1 MAKNV
6 PAATQALDVLELLAR
21 HVSPLPAA
29 TVARDLGL
37 PRSTTYHL
45 LSALRERGFVAHL
58 PGERRWGLG
67 VAAFALG
74 SAYTRQEP
82 LRWIAQT
89 VLADLVAATT
99 HNGHFAMLHG
109 ADVLY
114 VIEERAPGRP
124 SLVTE
129 AGVRL
134 PAHLTASG
142 LAMLAALPPGHVR
155 ALVGARGPLVRRH
168 DCGPRTPTELRRLL
182 VEVRRAGHATEEGFV
197 TPGFASVAAPVLDH
211 TGHPVA
217 AVALTFGADDVDDAA
232 RLALAAEARRAAD
245 EVARRIHG
253 RPAATTARATGRA

>member
-1 MAKNV
+1 MSKNV

-29 TVARDLGL
+29 AIARDLGL

-45 LSALRERGFVAHL
+45 LSALRDRGFVVHL
-58 PGERRWGLG
+58 PDDRRWGLG

-89 VLADLVAATT
+89 VLADLVRKTT

-114 VIEERAPGRP
+114 VIEERAPDRP

-129 AGVRL
+129 VGVRL

-142 LAMLAALPPGHVR
+142 LAMLAALPSQQVR

-168 DCGPRTPTELRRLL
+168 DAGPRTPTELRRLL
-182 VEVRRAGHATEEGFV
+182 VGVRQQGHAGEDGYV

-211 TGHPVA
+211 AGHPVA
-217 AVALTFGADDVDDAA
+217 AVALTFPAATVDADRRLQLADAV
-232 RLALAAEARRAAD
+232 RAAAA

-253 RPAATTARATGRA
+253 RPV

>member
-1 MAKNV
+1 MPNV

-29 TVARDLGL
+29 AIARDLGL

-45 LSALRERGFVAHL
+45 LSALRDRGFVVHL
-58 PGERRWGLG
+58 PAERRWGLG

-89 VLADLVAATT
+89 ALADLVAKTT

-114 VIEERAPGRP
+114 VIEERAPDRP

-129 AGVRL
+129 VGVRL

-142 LAMLAALPPGHVR
+142 LAMLAALPAEQVR
-155 ALVGARGPLVRRH
+155 ALIGARGPLVRRH
-168 DCGPRTPTELRRLL
+168 DAGPRTPTELRRTLGQ
-182 VEVRRAGHATEEGFV
+182 VRQQGHADEDGYV

-211 TGHPVA
+211 AGHPVA
-217 AVALTFGADDVDDAA
+217 AIALTFGTGDVDDAQRA
-232 RLALAAEARRAAD
+232 TLAAAVRAAAA

-253 RPAATTARATGRA
+253 RPD

>member
-1 MAKNV
+1 MSRNV

-21 HVSPLPAA
+21 HVAPLPAA
-29 TVARDLGL
+29 AIAREAGL

-45 LSALRERGFVAHL
+45 LSALRDRGFVVHL
-58 PGERRWGLG
+58 PGDRRWGLG

-89 VLADLVAATT
+89 ALADLVAQTT

-114 VIEERAPGRP
+114 VIEERAPGRA
-124 SLVTE
+124 SLVTDV
-129 AGVRL
+129 GVRL

-142 LAMLAALPPGHVR
+142 LAMLAALPDEQVR
-155 ALVGARGPLVRRH
+155 ALAGGRGPLPRRH
-168 DCGPRTPTELRRLL
+168 DTGPRTLTELRRLL
-182 VEVRRAGHATEEGFV
+182 AEVRRAGHATEDGFV

-211 TGHPVA
+211 AGHPVA
-217 AVALTFGADDVDDAA
+217 AVALTFPAADAGDAD
-232 RLALAAEARRAAD
+232 RGALADAVRRAAG

-253 RPAATTARATGRA
+253 RPTPPSTQ

>member
-1 MAKNV
+1 MRNV

-29 TVARDLGL
+29 AIARDLDL

-45 LSALRERGFVAHL
+45 LSALRDRGFVVHL
-58 PGERRWGLG
+58 PAERRWGLG

-89 VLADLVAATT
+89 VLADLVTKTT

-114 VIEERAPGRP
+114 VIEERAPDRE

-129 AGVRL
+129 VGVRL

-142 LAMLAALPPGHVR
+142 LAMLAALPPEQVR

-168 DCGPRTPTELRRLL
+168 DAGPRTPTELRRLL
-182 VEVRRAGHATEEGFV
+182 TAIRRTGHADEDGYV

-211 TGHPVA
+211 GGHPVA
-217 AVALTFGADDVDDAA
+217 AVALTFPATAVDDDGRA
-232 RLALAAEARRAAD
+232 ALAADVRRAAA

-253 RPAATTARATGRA
+253 RPTPPPSTQSP

>member
-1 MAKNV
+1 MPKSA

-45 LSALRERGFVAHL
+45 LSALRQRGFVAHL

-82 LRWIAQT
+82 LRWIART
-89 VLADLVAATT
+89 VLADLVADTT

-142 LAMLAALPPGHVR
+142 MAMLAALAPEQVR
-155 ALVGARGPLVRRH
+155 ALVGGQGPLVRRH
-168 DCGPRTPTELRRLL
+168 DAGPRTLTELRRAL
-182 VEVRRAGHATEEGFV
+182 VEVRRAGHATEEGYV
-197 TPGFASVAAPVLDH
+197 TPGFASVAAAVLDH
-211 TGHPVA
+211 AGHPVA
-217 AVALTFGADDVDDAA
+217 AVALTFPGADVDDARRA
-232 RLALAAEARRAAD
+232 ELAGAARRAAD

-253 RPAATTARATGRA
+253 RPTPPSTR

>member
-1 MAKNV
+1 MAQNV

-21 HVSPLPAA
+21 HVAPMPAA
-29 TVARDLGL
+29 AIARDLGL
-37 PRSTTYHL
+37 PRSKTYHL
-45 LSALRERGFVAHL
+45 LSALRERGFVVHL
-58 PGERRWGLG
+58 EGERRWGLG

-89 VLADLVAATT
+89 ALRDLVSKTT

-114 VIEERAPGRP
+114 VIEERAPERP

-129 AGVRL
+129 VGVRL

-142 LAMLAALPPGHVR
+142 LAMLAALPPEQVR
-155 ALVGARGPLVRRH
+155 ALAGARGPLPRRH
-168 DCGPRTPTELRRLL
+168 DAGPRTPTELRRLL
-182 VEVRRAGHATEEGFV
+182 STVRAQGHADEDGYVTSGFS
-197 TPGFASVAAPVLDH
+197 SVAAPVLDH
-211 TGHPVA
+211 AGHPVA
-217 AVALTFGADDVDDAA
+217 AVALTFPTPTVNATTRTQLATAVRDAA
-232 RLALAAEARRAAD
+232 A

-253 RPAATTARATGRA
+253 RAPE

>member
-1 MAKNV
+1 MANNV
-6 PAATQALDVLELLAR
+6 PAAAQALDVLELLAR

-29 TVARDLGL
+29 AIGRDLGL

-45 LSALRERGFVAHL
+45 LAALRERGFVVHL
-58 PGERRWGLG
+58 PDERRWGLG

-82 LRWIAQT
+82 LRWIART
-89 VLADLVAATT
+89 VLTDLVATT
-99 HNGHFAMLHG
+99 GHNGHFAMLHG

-114 VIEERAPGRP
+114 VIEERAPGRE

-142 LAMLAALPPGHVR
+142 LAMLAALPDEQVR
-155 ALVGARGPLVRRH
+155 ALAGGRGPLVRRH
-168 DCGPRTPTELRRLL
+168 DAGPRTLTELRRAL
-182 VEVRRAGHATEEGFV
+182 VDIRRAGHATEDGYV

-211 TGHPVA
+211 AGHPVA
-217 AVALTFGADDVDDAA
+217 AVALTFPAAAVGDA
-232 RLALAAEARRAAD
+232 RRGELAVAARRAAD

-253 RPAATTARATGRA
+253 RPADRPTPPSTQ

>member
-1 MAKNV
+1 MADNV

-29 TVARDLGL
+29 AIGRDLGL

-45 LSALRERGFVAHL
+45 LAALRERGFVVHL

-89 VLADLVAATT
+89 VLADLVAAT

-114 VIEERAPGRP
+114 VIEQRAPDRD
-124 SLVTE
+124 SLVTDV
-129 AGVRL
+129 GVRL

-142 LAMLAALPPGHVR
+142 LAMLAALPDEQVR
-155 ALVGARGPLVRRH
+155 ALLGGRGPLVRRH
-168 DCGPRTPTELRRLL
+168 DCGPHSLTALRRLL
-182 VEVRRAGHATEEGFV
+182 VEVRRAGHATEDGFV

-211 TGHPVA
+211 AGHPVA
-217 AVALTFGADDVDDAA
+217 AVALTFPADAVDDDG
-232 RLALAAEARRAAD
+232 RVALAEQARRAAG

-253 RPAATTARATGRA
+253 RPAFAPA

>member
-21 HVSPLPAA
+21 HVAPLPAA
-29 TVARDLGL
+29 AIGRDLGL

-45 LSALRERGFVAHL
+45 LSALRERGFVVHL
-58 PGERRWGLG
+58 PDERRWGLG
-67 VAAFALG
+67 IAAFALG

-89 VLADLVAATT
+89 ALADLVAKTT

-114 VIEERAPGRP
+114 VIEERAPERP
-124 SLVTE
+124 SLVTDV
-129 AGVRL
+129 GVRL

-142 LAMLAALPPGHVR
+142 LAMLAALPPEQVR
-155 ALVGARGPLVRRH
+155 ALVGARAPLARRN
-168 DCGPRTPTELRRLL
+168 DRGPRTPTELRRLL
-182 VEVRRAGHATEEGFV
+182 AEVRRAGHAEEDGFV

-211 TGHPVA
+211 AGHPVA
-217 AVALTFGADDVDDAA
+217 AVALTFPAAEVDDTTRAALADD
-232 RLALAAEARRAAD
+232 ARRAAG

-253 RPAATTARATGRA
+253 RPSGPAL

>member
-1 MAKNV
+1 MANV

-21 HVSPLPAA
+21 HAAPLPAA
-29 TVARDLGL
+29 AIARDLDL

-45 LSALRERGFVAHL
+45 LSALRDRGFVVHL
-58 PGERRWGLG
+58 PDDRRWGLG

-74 SAYTRQEP
+74 SAYVRQEP

-89 VLADLVAATT
+89 VLADLVAETT
-99 HNGHFAMLHG
+99 HNGHFAVLHG

-114 VIEERAPGRP
+114 VIEERAAGRP

-142 LAMLAALPPGHVR
+142 LAMLAALPAPQVR

-168 DCGPRTPTELRRLL
+168 ERGPRTPTELRRELAA
-182 VEVRRAGHATEEGFV
+182 VRRAGHAAEDGFV
-197 TPGFASVAAPVLDH
+197 TPGFASVATPVLDH
-211 TGHPVA
+211 AGHPAA
-217 AVALTFGADDVDDAA
+217 AVALTFPSAEVGAAD
-232 RLALAAEARRAAD
+232 REALAGATARAAA

-253 RPAATTARATGRA
+253 RPPATPPPSTR

>member
-1 MAKNV
+1 MSQNV

-21 HVSPLPAA
+21 HVAPMPAA
-29 TVARDLGL
+29 AIARDLGL
-37 PRSTTYHL
+37 PRSKTYHL
-45 LSALRERGFVAHL
+45 LSALRERGFVVHL
-58 PGERRWGLG
+58 EGERRWGLG

-89 VLADLVAATT
+89 ALRDLVSKTT

-114 VIEERAPGRP
+114 VIEERAPNRP

-129 AGVRL
+129 VGVRL

-142 LAMLAALPPGHVR
+142 LAMLAALPPEQVR
-155 ALVGARGPLVRRH
+155 ALVGARGPLPRRH
-168 DCGPRTPTELRRLL
+168 DAGPRTPTELRRTLASI
-182 VEVRRAGHATEEGFV
+182 RAQGHAGEDGYV
-197 TPGFASVAAPVLDH
+197 TPGFSSVAAPVLDH
-211 TGHPVA
+211 AAHPVA
-217 AVALTFGADDVDDAA
+217 AVALTFPTTAVDDATRA
-232 RLALAAEARRAAD
+232 GLADAVRDAAA

-253 RPAATTARATGRA
+253 RPLE